1 MLIKDGR
8 HVEQGEAPKAL
19 SDRREDHGQ
28 PGLIHPGPRGFV
40 FLLSALRGFQ
50 APIAVVK
57 HERLDPLLPTG
68 PPTPLQR
75 PSDPPPSGAHGEYP
89 CLHPAPGLLCLCPVK
104 APYSRSA
111 RPVPESLRPVLAEQ
125 LVVDE
130 RIQDRIQVGGAPF
143 LCSPQDVGSEK
154 LLSEDGEV
162 VRDEGGS
169 EEDGV
174 VGAKEGRVGEV
185 GGETEDAGDKLDG

>member
-1 MLIKDGR
+1 M
-8 HVEQGEAPKAL
+8 
-19 SDRREDHGQ
+19 
-28 PGLIHPGPRGFV
+28 
-40 FLLSALRGFQ
+40 
-50 APIAVVK
+50 
-57 HERLDPLLPTG
+57 
-68 PPTPLQR
+68 
-75 PSDPPPSGAHGEYP
+75 
-89 CLHPAPGLLCLCPVK
+89 CPVK